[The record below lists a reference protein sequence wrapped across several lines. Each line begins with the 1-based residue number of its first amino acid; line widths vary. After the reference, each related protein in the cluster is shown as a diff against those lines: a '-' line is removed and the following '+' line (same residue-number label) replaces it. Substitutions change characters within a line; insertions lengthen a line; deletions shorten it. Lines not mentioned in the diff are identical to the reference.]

1 MQVAITITH
10 THTHTLLTLANS
22 VNALITV
29 VGSTM
34 KGSHL
39 SYHFWL
45 TLL

>member
-1 MQVAITITH
+1 MQVAITI

-22 VNALITV
+22 VDALIIV